1 MPEYTCPVANSIPGP
16 WYAIMNA
23 MIGTLVFVILSALGI
38 HYSGALSVLLIHLFQ
53 SLAGILTRYSDY
65 FPMQDSR
72 SYDNTGHKYNVSRI
86 LNSNIE
92 FSEDLYKAYSPLFLS
107 STLALA
113 YGISFASIAAVI
125 VHTAL

>member
-1 MPEYTCPVANSIPGP
+1 
-16 WYAIMNA
+16 
-23 MIGTLVFVILSALGI
+23 MIGTFVFVILSALGI
-38 HYSGALSVLLIHLFQ
+38 HYSGAWSVLLIRLFQ
-53 SLAGILTRYSDY
+53 SLTEISIRYSDY

-72 SYDNTGHKYNVSRI
+72 SYDNIGHKYNVSRI
-86 LNSNIE
+86 LNSNLE

-107 STLALA
+107 TTFALA